1 MSAQENGAA
10 GPRGV
15 GVWSRELRY
24 NSDRAAVR
32 AAATEL
38 EQLGYTSL
46 FIPDA
51 GGDPLGVAAEL
62 LTATDSITVATGILN
77 IWMHEP
83 VDVVR
88 GYRSLQE
95 RWGDRFLLG
104 IGNSHAS
111 IVDADQPGRYRR
123 PVARMIAYLDDLS
136 AAGLDTN
143 RELILGALG
152 PRMLG
157 LSRSRAAGAHPYLVT
172 VDYLREARGI
182 LGPDRLL
189 APELGV
195 VLETDAAA
203 ARARGRAHLAGY
215 LGLPNYVTNLERLG
229 YDASDFAD
237 GGSDRLV
244 DDIVAWGSPEA
255 VRERIDAYL
264 AAGADHVCIQMLN
277 VPDEHLPLDDWRR
290 FATVL

>member
-1 MSAQENGAA
+1 MSAHRNRTA

-32 AAATEL
+32 AAAMEL
-38 EQLGYTSL
+38 ERLGYTSL

-62 LTATDSITVATGILN
+62 LTVTDSITVATGILN
-77 IWMHEP
+77 IWMHRP
-83 VDVVR
+83 VDVVDGHQALR
-88 GYRSLQE
+88 E

-111 IVDADQPGRYRR
+111 IVDADEPGRYQR
-123 PVARMIAYLDDLS
+123 PVTRMIAYLDDLS
-136 AAGLDTN
+136 AAGLDTE

-157 LSRSRAAGAHPYLVT
+157 LSRIRAAGAHPYLVT
-172 VDYLREARGI
+172 VDYLREARRI
-182 LGPDRLL
+182 LGADRLL

-195 VLETDAAA
+195 VLETDPDT
-203 ARARGRAHLAGY
+203 ARARGRDHVAGY
-215 LGLPNYVTNLERLG
+215 LELSNYVANLERLG
-229 YDASDFAD
+229 YDSRDFAD

-244 DDIVAWGSPEA
+244 DDIVAWGSPEN

-264 AAGADHVCIQMLN
+264 AAGADHVCVQMLN

-290 FATVL
+290 LATVL